1 MLLFLSNQSNAK
13 HSNKKLNEI
22 DPLPNLKSDPL
33 DLVFMALADV
43 SRRKIVHLLTS
54 GEMPVSDIAA
64 EFDVSLQ
71 AVSKHIKML
80 EKAKI
85 VQRRVEGRTHYLSL
99 VPEQLTGALDWIS
112 IYRNFWHN
120 RMDKLANLI
129 ETPEE

>member
-1 MLLFLSNQSNAK
+1 M
-13 HSNKKLNEI
+13 
-22 DPLPNLKSDPL
+22 PNLKSDPL

-99 VPEQLTGALDWIS
+99 VPEKLTGALDWIS

>member
-1 MLLFLSNQSNAK
+1 M
-13 HSNKKLNEI
+13 

-33 DLVFMALADV
+33 DLVFMALADA

-85 VQRRVEGRTHYLSL
+85 VQRKVEGRTHYLSL
-99 VPEQLTGALDWIS
+99 VPEQLAGALDWIS
-112 IYRNFWHN
+112 IYRNFWQN
-120 RMDKLANLI
+120 RMNTLANLI